1 VQDLQDV
8 EAAAS
13 LYVCSGQSWHA
24 ALPLA
29 ALNFPGAQAAHGPP
43 SGPLKP
49 GSQRQSARRPLW
61 GSENESSGQTSHG
74 SVSSSSSAAAS
85 LYVPPAQ
92 TRHSCALLSAKPAL
106 QRQASGV
113 TEASGERA
121 LGSQSWQVVWPWLG
135 WYVSA
140 AHALH
145 AGVVRLSSVC
155 VYPAMHW
162 QRTPPSEGFA
172 VLNGED
178 TRQDV
183 HAVAPTVDANVFPV
197 QGLHGS
203 FFVVFLKRP
212 IAEGSRFFSA
222 DRQGLRVA
230 TGTVDA
236 ADW

>member
-1 VQDLQDV
+1 VKPLDTSQTQLSEALCPGRTVIPPAEDKKTAHDAHAV

-13 LYVCSGQSWHA
+13 LYVCSGQSSHG

-43 SGPLKP
+43 SDPLKP

-92 TRHSCALLSAKPAL
+92 TRHSCALSSAKPAL

-121 LGSQSWQVVWPWLG
+121 LGSQSSQVICPCPG
-135 WYVSA
+135 W
-140 AHALH
+140 
-145 AGVVRLSSVC
+145 
-155 VYPAMHW
+155 
-162 QRTPPSEGFA
+162 
-172 VLNGED
+172 
-178 TRQDV
+178 
-183 HAVAPTVDANVFPV
+183 
-197 QGLHGS
+197 
-203 FFVVFLKRP
+203 
-212 IAEGSRFFSA
+212 
-222 DRQGLRVA
+222 
-230 TGTVDA
+230 
-236 ADW
+236 

>member
-1 VQDLQDV
+1 MPPKSRNRVQDLQDV
-8 EAAAS
+8 DAGAS
-13 LYVCSGQSWHA
+13 LYVCSGQSSHA

-61 GSENESSGQTSHG
+61 ASENESSGQASHG
-74 SVSSSSSAAAS
+74 SVSSSSSAAAN

-92 TRHSCALLSAKPAL
+92 TRHSCALSSAKPAL

-121 LGSQSWQVVWPWLG
+121 FGSQSSQKVWPWLG
-135 WYVSA
+135 WKVSGG
-140 AHALH
+140 HALH
-145 AGVVRLSSVC
+145 AGVVRLGSAC

-162 QRTPPSEGFA
+162 QRTPPSEGLA

-178 TRQDV
+178 ARQDV
-183 HAVAPTVDANVFPV
+183 HAVAPRSDANVFPV
-197 QGLHGS
+197 QDRQGS
-203 FFVVFLKRP
+203 FAVVFLKRP
-212 IAEGSRFFSA
+212 AWHMLQAPCDG
-222 DRQGLRVA
+222 
-230 TGTVDA
+230 
-236 ADW
+236 